1 MALAPGVTIES
12 VSRRGTRPIGQ
23 EQGGSWASA
32 FDSRRRSQAARRR
45 KKKKKLGRP
54 TKKPLTIEG
63 LV

>member
-12 VSRRGTRPIGQ
+12 VSRRGMRPISP
-23 EQGGSWASA
+23 EQGGTWTSA
-32 FDSRRRSQAARRR
+32 FDSRRRSQAARR
-45 KKKKKLGRP
+45 KKKKTKLGRP